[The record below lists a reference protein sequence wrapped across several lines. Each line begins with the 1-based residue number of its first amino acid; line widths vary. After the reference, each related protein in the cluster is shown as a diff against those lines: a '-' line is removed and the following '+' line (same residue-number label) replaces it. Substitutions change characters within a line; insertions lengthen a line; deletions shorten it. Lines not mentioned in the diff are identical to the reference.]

1 MRKIVFGMSSL
12 LVMTFGNVDLLAQ
25 EGKVYPHLAGETL
38 EDEIVELPA
47 DVKGKYSVIGM
58 AYSKKA
64 TDDFN
69 TWISPVYNKFIAKTG
84 MLDKLYDV
92 HVYFVPMFTGAKK
105 AGKNKAM
112 EEMEKNG
119 DKEAF
124 PYVLFYK
131 GDLDIY
137 ADELGLDNKKV
148 PYVFLLDQTGKVV
161 YATSGAYSE
170 KKMLAMEKIILD
182 E

>member
-1 MRKIVFGMSSL
+1 MMKVCF
-12 LVMTFGNVDLLAQ
+12 LVIALALATQ
-25 EGKVYPHLAGETL
+25 VQAQVGHMYPHLAGETL
-38 EDEIVELPA
+38 ADKVVELP
-47 DVKGKYSVIGM
+47 DNVKGKFAVIGM

-64 TDDFN
+64 SDDFN
-69 TWISPVYNKFIAKTG
+69 TWVSPVYNKFIAKTG
-84 MLDKLYDV
+84 MMDALYDV

-105 AGKNKAM
+105 AGKEKAM
-112 EEMEKNG
+112 SEMEENG

-131 GDLDIY
+131 GDLEIY
-137 ADELGLDNKKV
+137 AEKLGLDDNKV
-148 PYVFLLDQTGKVV
+148 PYVFLLDPSGKVV
-161 YATSGAYSE
+161 YATSGAYTE